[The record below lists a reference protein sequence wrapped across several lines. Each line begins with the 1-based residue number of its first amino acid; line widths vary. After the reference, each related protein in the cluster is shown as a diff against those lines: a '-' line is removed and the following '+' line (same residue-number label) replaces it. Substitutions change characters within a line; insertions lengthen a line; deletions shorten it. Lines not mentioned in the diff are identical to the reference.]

1 MTLFLVLL
9 LALVVSTLVLALLL
23 RLAPRTGLMDHPG
36 ERRRIHREAVP
47 RVGGLAIFAG
57 LLASLVVAPP
67 LTAAERYG
75 LAGAALLVLV
85 GALDD
90 RYQLGPRVRLLAQLG
105 AALLLTLGGG
115 VVLTSLGD
123 LLGTGPLG
131 LGAWALP
138 VTLVAVVGLIN
149 ALNMIDG
156 IDGLAAGVT
165 LIGMG
170 SLLPF
175 LPTGSPLALLLSATL
190 VALVPYLVGNLELG
204 RCRCKVFLGDA
215 GSMLLGYLL
224 VWGLITASRGPAG
237 LGAVTAPGVLEG
249 LGAVTAHGALAGLA
263 PVAAHD
269 VLAGL
274 APVTAN
280 GVLEGLAPV
289 TAQGG
294 LEGLAPVTALWLV
307 AIPLMDTLAVMGRR
321 LRNGQHPF
329 NPDRGHLH
337 HRLARL
343 FHSPRRALILLL
355 ALALLLAGVGLAG
368 QALAVPEALMFALAL
383 AVFGGYL
390 AILYRWPDWHRR
402 RLRLLRQSAPKAG
415 G

>member
-1 MTLFLVLL
+1 MTLFLALS
-9 LALVVSTLVLALLL
+9 LALVVSALVLALML

-57 LLASLVVAPP
+57 LLASLVIAPP

-90 RYQLGPRVRLLAQLG
+90 RYQLGPRVRLVAQLG

-131 LGAWALP
+131 LGAGALP

-149 ALNMIDG
+149 ALNMSDG

-165 LIGMG
+165 LIGVG

-190 VALVPYLVGNLELG
+190 AALVPYLVGNLELG

-224 VWGLITASRGPAG
+224 VWGLIAASRGPAG

-249 LGAVTAHGALAGLA
+249 LA
-263 PVAAHD
+263 PVAAHGS
-269 VLAGL
+269 LESL
-274 APVTAN
+274 APITAP
-280 GVLEGLAPV
+280 GVLEA
-289 TAQGG
+289 
-294 LEGLAPVTALWLV
+294 LAPVTALWLV

-321 LRNGQHPF
+321 LSQGRHPF
-329 NPDRGHLH
+329 HADRGHLH

-343 FHSPRRALILLL
+343 FHSPRRALIVLL
-355 ALALLLAGVGLAG
+355 ALAVLLAGIGLAG
-368 QALAVPEALMFALAL
+368 QLLAVPEALMFALAL

-390 AILYRWPDWHRR
+390 RLGHRWPAWHRR
-402 RLRLLRQSAPKAG
+402 RLKQGRAVAPLEERS
-415 G
+415 

>member
-75 LAGAALLVLV
+75 LAGAALL
-85 GALDD
+85 
-90 RYQLGPRVRLLAQLG
+90 
-105 AALLLTLGGG
+105 
-115 VVLTSLGD
+115 
-123 LLGTGPLG
+123 
-131 LGAWALP
+131 
-138 VTLVAVVGLIN
+138 
-149 ALNMIDG
+149 
-156 IDGLAAGVT
+156 
-165 LIGMG
+165 
-170 SLLPF
+170 
-175 LPTGSPLALLLSATL
+175 LSATL
-190 VALVPYLVGNLELG
+190 AALVPYLVGNLELG

-224 VWGLITASRGPAG
+224 VWGLIAASRGPA
-237 LGAVTAPGVLEG
+237 
-249 LGAVTAHGALAGLA
+249 
-263 PVAAHD
+263 
-269 VLAGL
+269 
-274 APVTAN
+274 
-280 GVLEGLAPV
+280 
-289 TAQGG
+289 
-294 LEGLAPVTALWLV
+294 GLAPVTALWLV

-321 LRNGQHPF
+321 LSNGQHPF
-329 NPDRGHLH
+329 RPDRGHLH

-355 ALALLLAGVGLAG
+355 ALAVLLAGVGLAG

-390 AILYRWPDWHRR
+390 AVLYRWPDWHRR
-402 RLRLLRQSAPKAG
+402 RLRLLRQAAPKAG

>member
-1 MTLFLVLL
+1 MTLFLALS
-9 LALVVSTLVLALLL
+9 LALVVSALVLALML

-57 LLASLVVAPP
+57 LLASLVIAPP

-90 RYQLGPRVRLLAQLG
+90 RYQLGPRVRLVAQLG

-131 LGAWALP
+131 LGAGALP

-149 ALNMIDG
+149 ALNMSDG

-165 LIGMG
+165 LIGVG

-190 VALVPYLVGNLELG
+190 AALVPYLVGNLELG

-224 VWGLITASRGPAG
+224 VWGLIAASRGPAG

-249 LGAVTAHGALAGLA
+249 LA
-263 PVAAHD
+263 PVAAHGS
-269 VLAGL
+269 LESL
-274 APVTAN
+274 APITAP
-280 GVLEGLAPV
+280 GVLEA
-289 TAQGG
+289 
-294 LEGLAPVTALWLV
+294 LAPVTALWLV

-321 LRNGQHPF
+321 LSQGRHPF
-329 NPDRGHLH
+329 HADRGHLH

-343 FHSPRRALILLL
+343 FHSPRRALIVLL
-355 ALALLLAGVGLAG
+355 ALALLLAGIGLAG
-368 QALAVPEALMFALAL
+368 QLLAVPEALMFALAL

-390 AILYRWPDWHRR
+390 GISQRWPVWHRR
-402 RLRLLRQSAPKAG
+402 RLREQRGVPLKPAGEGKA
-415 G
+415 